1 MHPQCQERCPT
12 TTWCLPLSPECH
24 TKARMKP
31 ASKIHEDGRGFAET
45 EIAAPTP
52 HVRGKFLHRRVD
64 ADALCPSCDLPDSP
78 LKTGQ
83 GLWRDCAL
91 DLWSVCE
98 AESEELPLLRFRHR
112 TLCLVHFE
120 FELLR
125 DEFRDALH
133 HSLTGS
139 LASHVDIAIICVTN
153 IAMSTALQ
161 LPIEFIE
168 FWSWLRSGGRLW
180 SRLWSRRGLRSRG
193 LQNSQYVLLFLRKTL
208 FNVVFYRLRRT
219 LEVNINF

>member
-1 MHPQCQERCPT
+1 MYQGPRLLQAVFLASVGRTPIA
-12 TTWCLPLSPECH
+12 
-24 TKARMKP
+24 KRAARRRRGVFHCRQSAARRRARTRQVSDPRTRGVSQKP
-31 ASKIHEDGRGFAET
+31 KV
-45 EIAAPTP
+45 AAPTP
-52 HVRGKFLHRRVD
+52 HIRGQFLHGRFD
-64 ADALCPSCDLPDSP
+64 ADALCTSCDLPDSP
-78 LKTGQ
+78 LKTNQ
-83 GLWRDCAL
+83 GLWRDSSL
-91 DLWSVCE
+91 DLWSVCK

-125 DEFRDALH
+125 DELREALH

-168 FWSWLRSGGRLW
+168 HEVTQQ
-180 SRLWSRRGLRSRG
+180 RRKWTPLGSPFHTG
-193 LQNSQYVLLFLRKTL
+193 TD
-208 FNVVFYRLRRT
+208 
-219 LEVNINF
+219 